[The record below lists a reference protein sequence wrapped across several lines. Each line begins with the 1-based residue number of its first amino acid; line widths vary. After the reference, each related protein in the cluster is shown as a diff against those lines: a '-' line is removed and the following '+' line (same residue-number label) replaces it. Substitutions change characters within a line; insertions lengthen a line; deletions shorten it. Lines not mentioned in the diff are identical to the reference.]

1 MAYITIKVD
10 EDVAMEI
17 QEFYD
22 APTLNNPKNP
32 YLVFQVLTPDSV
44 QVTCYKSKN
53 LFTIVFNGQKEKIFN
68 EAYLFVDNP
77 VVVEDKP
84 ASNSKTGFGW
94 EDVMDQFGSDEVG
107 VGDLFG
113 PLVVAACY
121 LDADEIKTVD
131 KLGVLDSKKMT
142 DSKIMELG
150 PKLLKEF
157 RHSIVVCS
165 PKKVSSLHD
174 QGWNLHKIMANL
186 HNVAHQEILKAVPN
200 KNQAILYVDEFASEN
215 LYFKYLVTKSP
226 RDRIKMHFKTKG
238 ESYYPAVAL
247 SSVLARYK
255 FLLSWEEMERELGSL
270 VPKGAGLDADRTLFR
285 LFNSPKK
292 DLVSSNVKTFFR
304 NYQDLL

>member
-1 MAYITIKVD
+1 MAYITIKVG
-10 EDVAMEI
+10 EDVASEI
-17 QEFYD
+17 QEFYN
-22 APTLNNPKNP
+22 AKTLNNPKNP
-32 YLVFQVLTPDSV
+32 YIVFQIQTIDAV

-53 LFTIVFNGQKEKIFN
+53 LFTIVFSGQKEKIYN

-84 ASNSKTGFGW
+84 QSTNKVASGW

-121 LDADEIKTVD
+121 IDAQKIKEID
-131 KLGVLDSKKMT
+131 KLGILDSKKMT
-142 DSKIMELG
+142 DSKILELG
-150 PKLLKEF
+150 PKLLKDY
-157 RHSIVVCS
+157 RHSIVICS

-200 KNQAILYVDEFASEN
+200 KNKAILYVDEFASEK
-215 LYFKYLVTKSP
+215 LYFKYLVSKSP
-226 RDRIKMHFKTKG
+226 KERIRMHFKTKG
-238 ESYYPAVAL
+238 ESYYPSVAL
-247 SSVLARYK
+247 ASVIARYK
-255 FLLSWEEMERELGSL
+255 FLLAFEEMERDLGTL
-270 VPKGAGLDADRTLFR
+270 IPKGAGLDADRTLCR
-285 LFNSPKK
+285 LYNSPKK
-292 DLVSSNVKTFFR
+292 ELVKDYVKTFFR